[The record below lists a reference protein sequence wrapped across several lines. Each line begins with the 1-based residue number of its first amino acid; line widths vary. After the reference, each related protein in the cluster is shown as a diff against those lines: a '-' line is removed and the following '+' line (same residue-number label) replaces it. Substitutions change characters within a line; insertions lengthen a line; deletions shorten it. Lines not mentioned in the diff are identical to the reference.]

1 MSTRKETVRVAAQ
14 TEQAWSARGLEIVD
28 RDPRTLTPRT
38 NNPRKHTDRQIKQ
51 LAASITEFGFLR
63 PVLTDSQ
70 GTIVAGHAATL
81 AAIDLGLDTIPTV
94 VAGHLTPA
102 QIRGYVIADNRIAEL
117 AGWDRTLLAIELQ
130 ALTLE
135 LNFDVT
141 VTGFETAEIDILI
154 GEISTEAP
162 AKADETPATDR
173 SRPALSQLGDVWI
186 VGEHRLY
193 CGDATE
199 KDSYGALL
207 GDERAQ
213 MVFTDA
219 PYNVPIGG
227 HVSGSGKIRH
237 PEFAMASGEMSR
249 EAYTDFLK
257 TVFRHLADF
266 SIDGS
271 IHFQCI
277 DWRHI
282 GEMIAAGEEV
292 YTEQK
297 NVCVWTK
304 TNAGMG
310 SLYRS
315 QHELVFVFKSGKAAH
330 INNVEL
336 GRFGRSRSNVWPYAG
351 TNSFGKD
358 RDAALAMHP
367 TVKPVALVA
376 DAILDCS
383 RRGGLVLD
391 AFAGSGTTLI
401 AAEKTGRKGRGI
413 ELDRYYVDTILT
425 RFDQAFGLKAVHAA
439 TGVRFDDLRAEQES
453 QQ

>member
-1 MSTRKETVRVAAQ
+1 MSTRKEAVRVAAQ

-28 RDPRTLTPRT
+28 RDPRILTPRT

-81 AAIDLGLDTIPTV
+81 AAIDLGLDAIPTV

-141 VTGFETAEIDILI
+141 VTGFETAEIDVLI
-154 GEISTEAP
+154 SEINTEAP
-162 AKADETPATDR
+162 DTVDETLATDR
-173 SRPALSQLGDVWI
+173 SQPALSQLGDVWI
-186 VGEHRLY
+186 VGDHRLY
-193 CGDATE
+193 CGDATKRE
-199 KDSYGALL
+199 SYGALL

-219 PYNVPIGG
+219 PYNVRIDG
-227 HVSGSGKIRH
+227 HVSGSGKIKH

-249 EAYTDFLK
+249 EAYTGFLK

-277 DWRHI
+277 DWRHVS
-282 GEMIAAGEEV
+282 EMIAAGEEA

-297 NVCVWTK
+297 NICVWTK
-304 TNAGMG
+304 TNGGMG

-315 QHELVFVFKSGKAAH
+315 QHEFVLVFKSGKAAH

-351 TNSFGKD
+351 ASSFGKD

-383 RRGGLVLD
+383 KRGGLVLD

-413 ELDRYYVDTILT
+413 ELDPYYVDTILT
-425 RFDQAFGLKAVHAA
+425 RFDQAFGLKAAHAA

-453 QQ
+453 Q